1 MIYNFLFID
10 NRIEDVAENEID
22 VEEEEGFLDS
32 IFGDGA
38 QSRIAERV
46 TDWWVVLILL
56 DSEILIGTKNCK

>member
-1 MIYNFLFID
+1 MECDIFITHIHVYDNMIYHYLFID

-46 TDWWVVLILL
+46 TDW
-56 DSEILIGTKNCK
+56 

>member
-1 MIYNFLFID
+1 MIYLYLFID

-46 TDWWVVLILL
+46 TDW
-56 DSEILIGTKNCK
+56 